1 MNFFE
6 RQDKARKGSRALIV
20 VFVLAVACIVIAINL
35 VLGAAWLSLAAG
47 HEGPKRIPLGLFV
60 AITVATVAIILAVSL
75 FKMAALRIGGGAAV
89 ARMVG
94 ARRVEPATRDP
105 LERRLLNVVEEM
117 AIASGTRVPGVY
129 VMDAEKG
136 INAFAA
142 GYDVSNSII
151 AVTRG
156 TLESL
161 TRDELQGVIGH
172 EFSHIVNGDM
182 ALNIR
187 MIGVL
192 AGIVFLGAIGGFVMR
207 TTEGRSKEAGALFLA
222 GLGVY
227 IIGYV
232 GLFFA
237 RLIKASLSRQREY
250 LADAAG
256 VQFTRNP
263 DGLAGALDQIRAAS
277 GGSLVMHRHAEDV
290 SHLFFGQAVAVRLEG
305 LFATHPPLDD
315 RIRRINPRFQ
325 STMYRNER
333 KRGLPAPGAEGEAQ
347 PAAGAGGV
355 PEAASG
361 FAGAQPAAA
370 QETRAA
376 DYSKSWGRS
385 PGQSAELVGSV
396 DDKKV
401 DVARRILAAI
411 PQPVREKLREPE
423 GASAVIVALLLAQ
436 NDIVMKSQLEA
447 VVNARSAGLANAA
460 AEMHAQIRDL
470 GPAFYLPVVD
480 LALPALKQ
488 AGSEAQV
495 RLLTAVQ
502 AVIHADRRV
511 SLFEFVIFTLLR
523 WQFAPPAP
531 PAPPKY
537 KSLTD
542 VRTEVMFLLSLM
554 AYAGGRRG
562 ADAQAQTEA
571 DFRAGAKEAG
581 FTELAPL
588 PRNALGL
595 DKAGEALARLRDL
608 APMPKAVLVKA
619 LFATVTADGT
629 IRVIEAALMRTVSAV
644 LDCPLPPLLEEA
656 DPAALAA

>member
-35 VLGAAWLSLAAG
+35 VLGAAWLSLAVG
-47 HEGPKRIPLGLFV
+47 HEGPRRVPLGLFV

-94 ARRVEPATRDP
+94 ARHVEPATRDP

-142 GYDVSNSII
+142 GYDVSSSII

-182 ALNIR
+182 SLNIR

-207 TTEGRSKEAGALFLA
+207 TTEGRGKEAGALFLA

-290 SHLFFGQAVAVRLEG
+290 SHLFFGQAVAVRLAG
-305 LFATHPPLDD
+305 VFATHPPLDD

-333 KRGLPAPGAEGEAQ
+333 KRGLPAPGAEAQ
-347 PAAGAGGV
+347 PQAAGGAEGA

-361 FAGAQPAAA
+361 FAGTPPPAR

-396 DDKKV
+396 DDRKV

-423 GASAVIVALLLAQ
+423 GASATIVALLLAQ
-436 NDIVMKSQLEA
+436 NDTVMNSQLEA
-447 VVNARSAGLANAA
+447 VMNARSAGLANAA

-488 AGSEAQV
+488 AGSDAQV

-502 AVIHADRRV
+502 AVVHADRRV

-537 KSLTD
+537 KSLTE
-542 VRTEVMFLLSLM
+542 VRSEVVFLLSLM

-571 DFRAGAKEAG
+571 DFRAGAREAG

-629 IRVIEAALMRTVSAV
+629 IRIIEAALMRTVSAV